1 VIYKSKYKDLFLRK
15 NKDVMALSQGSSR
28 GFNGYDSSET
38 NAFKDKNR
46 NHFQEI
52 FDLQTEFQ

>member
-1 VIYKSKYKDLFLRK
+1 
-15 NKDVMALSQGSSR
+15 MALSQGSSR